1 VYQPTA
7 SDAPAFA
14 DADVVFANGADLET
28 WLERLARNTR
38 PSVRIVRLG
47 EIPEITARPGDE
59 STSLGDSHVWT
70 DPTNAEHMVAATC
83 DALASLDPNN
93 QSAYQQNSAYDIR
106 QIEELDREIMA
117 QWATVPRINASC

>member
-28 WLERLARNTR
+28 WLERLARNTL

-47 EIPEITARPGDE
+47 EIPR
-59 STSLGDSHVWT
+59 
-70 DPTNAEHMVAATC
+70 
-83 DALASLDPNN
+83 
-93 QSAYQQNSAYDIR
+93 
-106 QIEELDREIMA
+106 
-117 QWATVPRINASC
+117 